1 MVVTGLFCL
10 ESQRTFPGKFV
21 KRIQVGNRV
30 REAEEEQPPAEGERE
45 KGKWVIGPQSKS
57 DRD

>member
-1 MVVTGLFCL
+1 MVVIGLFCL

-45 KGKWVIGPQSKS
+45 KGKWEIDPQSKS